1 MIDLQVALREHNRR
15 MKMPMQ
21 KGLHIASINTAK
33 VRACILPAL
42 APPWFLLLRNH
53 RPPLHLSLMLPTGCH
68 AEQELAAEGRR
79 VGRKLGRGALA
90 FCLSTLYL

>member
-1 MIDLQVALREHNRR
+1 LQVALREHNRR

-42 APPWFLLLRNH
+42 TPPWFLLLRNH
-53 RPPLHLSLMLPTGCH
+53 RPPLHLSLILPTGCH

-79 VGRKLGRGALA
+79 VGRKLGTGALA